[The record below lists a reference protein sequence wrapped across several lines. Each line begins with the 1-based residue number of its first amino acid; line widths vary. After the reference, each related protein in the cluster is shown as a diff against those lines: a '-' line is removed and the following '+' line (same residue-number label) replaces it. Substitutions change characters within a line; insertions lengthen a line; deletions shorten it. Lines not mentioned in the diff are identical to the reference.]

1 MPRGNSVDAAV
12 SIEVWA
18 RKVRRDRD
26 REERDDI
33 YQTLSTL
40 WWGVLEPDANPY
52 TMAQRE
58 IEPHMWINP
67 GSMLLTKMNPVSA
80 FSRNGFNL
88 KVELSRELDAR
99 ALFAWLLTTP
109 KWPGRAMIGLG

>member
-1 MPRGNSVDAAV
+1 MPRGNNVDAAV

-18 RKVRRDRD
+18 RKVRRERD

-67 GSMLLTKMNPVSA
+67 RSILLTEMNPVSA

-88 KVELSRELDAR
+88 KVELSRELDVPRTVRLA
-99 ALFAWLLTTP
+99 ADHSEVA
-109 KWPGRAMIGLG
+109 